1 MRRLHFVSP
10 PPASTRVR
18 QLQVWIGLATIVG
31 AVTGLG
37 VTVLH
42 LVIQEIAWGPI
53 SFRDSWW
60 VPLLPLIG
68 LVLSSWFVRLARDGS
83 TETTEAYVRVFHDP
97 ESRIRL
103 RSVPFR
109 LAAAASTISLGGS
122 MGLEGPSI
130 YLGATIGDV
139 AERRFR
145 RLFTAEDSK
154 MLLVAGAAAGIAAIF
169 KAPVTGI
176 LFALE
181 VPYRDDVAR
190 HALVPAMFAA
200 ATSYLVFVAFTGTKP
215 FFPVTPVPLRFSDLL
230 VALAVGVA
238 CGLAAR
244 VFVSLYRWG
253 EHLARRLP
261 FWARPLVSGAVLAAI
276 GYLALAIYHLPLPLG
291 PG

>member
-1 MRRLHFVSP
+1 MRRLHFVWP

-122 MGLEGPSI
+122 MGLEGP
-130 YLGATIGDV
+130 
-139 AERRFR
+139 
-145 RLFTAEDSK
+145 
-154 MLLVAGAAAGIAAIF
+154 
-169 KAPVTGI
+169 
-176 LFALE
+176 
-181 VPYRDDVAR
+181 
-190 HALVPAMFAA
+190 
-200 ATSYLVFVAFTGTKP
+200 
-215 FFPVTPVPLRFSDLL
+215 
-230 VALAVGVA
+230 
-238 CGLAAR
+238 
-244 VFVSLYRWG
+244 
-253 EHLARRLP
+253 EHLPRRDH
-261 FWARPLVSGAVLAAI
+261 RRRRGTAVPPPV
-276 GYLALAIYHLPLPLG
+276 HR
-291 PG
+291 